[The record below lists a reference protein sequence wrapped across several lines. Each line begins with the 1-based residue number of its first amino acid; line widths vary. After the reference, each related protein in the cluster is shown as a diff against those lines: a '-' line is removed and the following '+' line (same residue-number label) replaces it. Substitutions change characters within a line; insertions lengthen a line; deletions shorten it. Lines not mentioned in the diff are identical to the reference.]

1 MIVITDSNIFFSA
14 LISPNGVVA
23 TVLKERKTIQYLV
36 PEYLLDEIEEHL
48 PRLSKF
54 LNKTNKEIKK
64 ELSNLLKGVKMLS
77 MEEIS
82 KENNEKAKKI
92 VEGIDS
98 DDAPFVAFYLQYKH
112 KICLQYKHKIWSG
125 DKELRKGL
133 TAKGYGHFFV
143 TTEELRQKLYKKQ

>member
-54 LNKTNKEIKK
+54 
-64 ELSNLLKGVKMLS
+64 
-77 MEEIS
+77 
-82 KENNEKAKKI
+82 
-92 VEGIDS
+92 
-98 DDAPFVAFYLQYKH
+98 
-112 KICLQYKHKIWSG
+112 
-125 DKELRKGL
+125 
-133 TAKGYGHFFV
+133 
-143 TTEELRQKLYKKQ
+143 

>member
-82 KENNEKAKKI
+82 KENNEKAKK
-92 VEGIDS
+92 
-98 DDAPFVAFYLQYKH
+98 
-112 KICLQYKHKIWSG
+112 
-125 DKELRKGL
+125 
-133 TAKGYGHFFV
+133 
-143 TTEELRQKLYKKQ
+143 

>member
-112 KICLQYKHKIWSG
+112 KIWSG

-133 TAKGYGHFFV
+133 TAKGYRHFFV

>member
-112 KICLQYKHKIWSG
+112 KIWSR
-125 DKELRKGL
+125 DEELINGL
-133 TAKGYGHFFV
+133 TEKGYGDFFISTDEV
-143 TTEELRQKLYKKQ
+143 RKHLYKKKK

>member
-36 PEYLLDEIEEHL
+36 PKYLLDKIEEHL

-54 LNKTNKEIKK
+54 LNKTNKEIRK
-64 ELSNLLKGVKMLS
+64 ELSSLLKGVKMLS

-112 KICLQYKHKIWSG
+112 KIWSG

-143 TTEELRQKLYKKQ
+143 TTEELRQKFYKKQ